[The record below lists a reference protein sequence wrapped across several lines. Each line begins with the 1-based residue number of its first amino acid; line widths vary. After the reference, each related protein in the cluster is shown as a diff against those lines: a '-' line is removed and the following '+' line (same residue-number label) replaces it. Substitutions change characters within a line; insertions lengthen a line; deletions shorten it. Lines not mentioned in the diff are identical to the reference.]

1 MSGSRVL
8 PVVQASRGRECPTQ
22 HKGGGPIIR
31 ATFLPLLPTFTCQTF
46 ALTSS
51 HVFAGLLPN
60 YTCATAKQT
69 HSQLGPSHV
78 GAPASTHSRVALT
91 HGSGCLPE
99 REKERETEREQ
110 RESTSHYASH
120 YVPCPTFCIFGEQ
133 PAGQEFSHNVQYV
146 IFLLVICCFVVTLLQ
161 FVLLPFEADGE
172 SVC

>member
-91 HGSGCLPE
+91 HG
-99 REKERETEREQ
+99 
-110 RESTSHYASH
+110 
-120 YVPCPTFCIFGEQ
+120 PCPTFCIFGEQ

-161 FVLLPFEADGE
+161 FILLPFEADGE